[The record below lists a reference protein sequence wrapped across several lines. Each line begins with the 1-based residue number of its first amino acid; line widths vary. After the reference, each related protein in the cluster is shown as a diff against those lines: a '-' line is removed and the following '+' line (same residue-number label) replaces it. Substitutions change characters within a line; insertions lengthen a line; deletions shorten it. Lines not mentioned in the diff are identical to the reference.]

1 MTSVSA
7 TTLKTPSTTDTIMAS
22 ALLDFSRNNT
32 GGNDSAKSSDAESSV
47 LLADIE
53 GKTTQSKPSKALKK
67 TAFELIWRS
76 SLII

>member
-1 MTSVSA
+1 MT
-7 TTLKTPSTTDTIMAS
+7 KTPSTADTIMAS

-32 GGNDSAKSSDAESSV
+32 SAKSSDAESSV

-67 TAFELIWRS
+67 TAFELI
-76 SLII
+76 